1 MKILKSVILT
11 MALLL
16 STALSAQTITSV
28 HGTLSD
34 DMGPLMGATVC
45 EMDANGRIIESAVTD
60 LNGNFTMKVRNTK
73 DKIRFSYVGLKT
85 VTLPINKTTYVL
97 KMQSAT
103 KLKEV
108 TVTSKKRMQGNTLP
122 IPQREISYAT
132 QTINMKEFEGLG
144 ITSVDEALQGRIA
157 GLDIVG
163 VSGDLGKGS
172 TMRLRGAS
180 SISSLTD
187 SNPLIVVDGNIREV
201 NLDNFD
207 MQGANDE
214 KFAELLNINPEDI
227 ASITVLKDAAATAV
241 YGSQGGNGVI
251 ELTTKRGVRGKPKVT
266 YSLKLTG
273 TYQPKGYDLLSGDDY
288 TMMLKESYFNPKQD
302 DNASNMKRIPE
313 INYPTAT
320 DGFSDWRQYR
330 DNTDWR
336 DAVTQWGLRQN
347 HYATIS
353 GGGEKASFRIGA
365 GYDHETGTIIEQK
378 MNRFSTRVNLDY
390 NVSNRIRV
398 STNFSLTYSK
408 YNDNYDGLLSIA
420 LRKMPNMSIY
430 QIDPVTGGYTD
441 TYFNMRKL
449 SDAEIQARGGT
460 DVFANDQRGLKNP
473 VASAHLAKKT
483 RTGYDMNPELI
494 INYNLLG
501 LDDEHWQL
509 NWRGSVY
516 MNINNQ
522 YNDSFYPQELESKN
536 WEDQVNRSET
546 YSSKSVSFNTKQ
558 TLTLIPAF
566 PNKDHALMMMGR
578 FELTSGSGSSQSTSG
593 YGLPST
599 NGAIVSPSAGGMI
612 SGMSSGYNPWRSMYY
627 TFSTHYAYKGRYVAD
642 FTLRADGTTKFGPS
656 NRWGYFPSVS
666 LKWIVSDEPW
676 MQKLKPTL
684 SMLAVRPSW
693 GRVGNQ
699 PNQNYLY
706 TSKYTSADKYIDMAA
721 MKPDNIRLADLRW
734 QLVTSYNMGIDLG
747 FMDGRLNLTI
757 EGYQQTTTDMLMGGF
772 RIPSSSGFATVP
784 YHNNGKMRNTG
795 WEFHINTNRMIK
807 IGKFS
812 MDMNANFGNNRNEI
826 LEMDEY
832 ILENKNTTYDYK
844 NRTVLTRVQLHNPFG
859 AIYGF
864 KYKGVYQYN
873 YNTVK
878 KAVEGMTKEQIY
890 AWWDNFVAE
899 GKTAPVAVGADGRVI
914 LEGNNVP
921 KRMMYDYR
929 SDDTGHDGTF
939 PGFNGGDAIYE
950 DLNHDGQINALDI
963 TYLGSSLPKLTGG
976 FGFSFNYGQW
986 RLSTQFTYRV
996 GNKIINLA
1004 RLDAEAMIS
1013 NNNQSQAVNYR
1024 WRQEGD
1030 ITPIPRAMYGS
1041 ESNYNTLVS
1050 DRFVEDGTYLR
1061 MSYAQL
1067 NYSVNKKHLKW
1078 IGLSRLS
1085 FYASINNPFV
1095 LTKYSGVDPDINFG
1109 GESPATDGAQT
1120 PRSRSYTLGITVDF

>member
-1 MKILKSVILT
+1 MKILKSVIMT
-11 MALLL
+11 IALLL
-16 STALSAQTITSV
+16 STTLSAQNITSV

-45 EMDANGRIIESAVTD
+45 EIDATGRIIESALTD

-73 DKIRFSYVGLKT
+73 DKIRFSYVGLET
-85 VTLPINKTTYVL
+85 VTMPINKTTYVL
-97 KMQSAT
+97 KMKSKT

-108 TVTSKKRMQGNTLP
+108 TVTSKRRMQGNTLP

-132 QTINMKEFEGLG
+132 QTISMKEFEGLG

-163 VSGDLGKGS
+163 NSGNLGSGS

-180 SISSLTD
+180 SISTLTD
-187 SNPLIVVDGNIREV
+187 ANPLIVVDGNIREV

-207 MQGANDE
+207 MAGANDE

-251 ELTTKRGVRGKPKVT
+251 ELTTKRGVRGAPKVT

-273 TYQPKGYDLLSGDDY
+273 TYQPQGYDLLSGDDY
-288 TMMLKESYFNPKQD
+288 TMMLKEAYFNPRQN
-302 DNASNMKRIPE
+302 DNASNKYAIPE
-313 INYPTAT
+313 INYVDDPSILA
-320 DGFSDWRQYR
+320 DWRQYR
-330 DNTDWR
+330 ANTDWR

-347 HYATIS
+347 HYATIT

-365 GYDHETGTIIEQK
+365 GYDHETGTIIQQK

-390 NVSNRIRV
+390 NVSQRIRV

-408 YNDNYDGLLSIA
+408 YDDNSDDLLAIA
-420 LRKMPNMSIY
+420 LKKMPNMSIY
-430 QIDPVTGGYTD
+430 QIDPDTGLETD
-441 TYFNMRKL
+441 KYYNMPQSGTYIG
-449 SDAEIQARGGT
+449 SE
-460 DVFANDQRGLKNP
+460 VFKNDQRNYVNP
-473 VASAHLAKKT
+473 VASAYLAKKQ
-483 RTGYDMNPELI
+483 RRVYDMNPELI
-494 INYNLLG
+494 LNYQLLG

-509 NWRGSVY
+509 NWRSSVY
-516 MNINNQ
+516 MNISNH
-522 YNDSFYPQELESKN
+522 YNDSFYPQELVTKR
-536 WEDQVNRSET
+536 WEDKVNTSASS
-546 YSSKSVSFNTKQ
+546 SSKSVSFNTKQ

-566 PNKDHALMMMGR
+566 ANKDHSMMMMGR
-578 FELTSGSGSSQSTSG
+578 FELTSGSSSSQSTDG

-599 NGAIVSPSAGGMI
+599 NGVIVSPSAGGI
-612 SGMSSGYNPWRSMYY
+612 INGMSSGYSQWRSMYY
-627 TFSTHYAYKGRYVAD
+627 TFSAHYAYKGRYVAD
-642 FTLRADGTTKFGPS
+642 FTVRADGTTKFGPG

-684 SMLAVRPSW
+684 SMLAIRPSW

-699 PNQNYLY
+699 PGQNYLF
-706 TSKYTSADKYIDMAA
+706 TSKYGSTDKYIDMAA
-721 MKPDNIRLADLRW
+721 MKPLNIRLTDLKW
-734 QLVTSYNMGIDLG
+734 QLVSSYNFGIDLG
-747 FMDGRLNLTI
+747 FLDGRINLTI
-757 EGYQQTTTDMLMGGF
+757 EGYQSTTSDMLMGSF
-772 RIPSSSGFATVP
+772 RIPSNTGFATVP

-807 IGKFS
+807 AGKFS

-832 ILENKNTTYDYK
+832 ILENKNSKYGYANGETL
-844 NRTVLTRVQLHNPFG
+844 RRVQLHNPFG

-873 YNTVK
+873 YLTIKNHVQEM
-878 KAVEGMTKEQIY
+878 VEAGATKDDIQ
-890 AWWDNFVAE
+890 AWWRE
-899 GKTAPVAVGADGRVI
+899 WSSTGKTAPVAVGADGNII

-929 SDDTGHDGTF
+929 SDNTGHDGSF

-976 FGFSFNYGQW
+976 FGFSFNYGAW
-986 RLSTQFTYRV
+986 RLSTQFNYRV
-996 GNKIINLA
+996 GNKIINKA
-1004 RLDAEAMIS
+1004 RLNAEAMTG
-1013 NNNQSQAVNYR
+1013 NDNQSQAVNYR

-1030 ITPIPRAMYGS
+1030 VTPIPRAMYGS
-1041 ESNYNTLVS
+1041 TSNYNTLIS
-1050 DRFVEDGTYLR
+1050 DRFVEDGSYLR

-1067 NYSVNKKHLKW
+1067 NYSINKKNLTW
-1078 IGLSRLS
+1078 IGLNRLS
-1085 FYASINNPFV
+1085 FYASVNNPFV
-1095 LTKYSGVDPDINFG
+1095 ITKYSGVDPDIAFG
-1109 GESPATDGAQT
+1109 GEDPAIDNMQT

>member
-1 MKILKSVILT
+1 MKILKSVIMT
-11 MALLL
+11 IALLL
-16 STALSAQTITSV
+16 STTLSAQNITSV

-45 EMDANGRIIESAVTD
+45 EIDATGRIIESALTD

-73 DKIRFSYVGLKT
+73 DKIRFSYVGLET
-85 VTLPINKTTYVL
+85 VTMPINKTTYVL
-97 KMQSAT
+97 KMKSKT

-108 TVTSKKRMQGNTLP
+108 TVTSKRRMQGNTLP

-132 QTINMKEFEGLG
+132 QTISMKEFEGLG

-163 VSGDLGKGS
+163 NSGNLGSGS

-180 SISSLTD
+180 SISTLTD
-187 SNPLIVVDGNIREV
+187 ANPLIVVDGNIREV

-207 MQGANDE
+207 MAGANDE

-251 ELTTKRGVRGKPKVT
+251 ELTTKRGVRGAPKVT

-273 TYQPKGYDLLSGDDY
+273 TYQPKGYDLLNGDDY
-288 TMMLKESYFNPKQD
+288 TMMLKEAYFNPRQN
-302 DNASNMKRIPE
+302 DNASNKYAIPE
-313 INYPTAT
+313 INYVDDPSILA
-320 DGFSDWRQYR
+320 DWRQYR
-330 DNTDWR
+330 ANTDWR

-347 HYATIS
+347 HYATIT

-365 GYDHETGTIIEQK
+365 GYDHETGTIIQQK

-390 NVSNRIRV
+390 NVSQRIRV

-408 YNDNYDGLLSIA
+408 YDDNSDDLLAIA
-420 LRKMPNMSIY
+420 LKKMPNMSIY
-430 QIDPVTGGYTD
+430 QIDPDTGLETD
-441 TYFNMRKL
+441 KYYNMPQSGTYIG
-449 SDAEIQARGGT
+449 SE
-460 DVFANDQRGLKNP
+460 VFKNDQRNYVNP
-473 VASAHLAKKT
+473 VASAYLAKKQ
-483 RTGYDMNPELI
+483 RRVYDMNPELI
-494 INYNLLG
+494 LNYQLLG

-509 NWRGSVY
+509 NWRSSVY
-516 MNINNQ
+516 MNISNH
-522 YNDSFYPQELESKN
+522 YNDSFYPQELVTKR
-536 WEDQVNRSET
+536 WEDKVNTSASS
-546 YSSKSVSFNTKQ
+546 SSKSVSFNTKQ

-566 PNKDHALMMMGR
+566 ANKDHSMMMMGR
-578 FELTSGSGSSQSTSG
+578 FELTSGSSSSQSTDG

-599 NGAIVSPSAGGMI
+599 NGVIVSPSAGGI
-612 SGMSSGYNPWRSMYY
+612 INGMSSGYSQWRSMYY
-627 TFSTHYAYKGRYVAD
+627 TFSAHYAYKGRYVAD
-642 FTLRADGTTKFGPS
+642 LTVRADGTTKFGPG

-666 LKWIVSDEPW
+666 LKWIISDEPW

-684 SMLAVRPSW
+684 SMLAIRPSW

-699 PNQNYLY
+699 PGQNYLF
-706 TSKYTSADKYIDMAA
+706 TSKYGSTDRYIDMAA
-721 MKPDNIRLADLRW
+721 MKPLNIRLTDLKW
-734 QLVTSYNMGIDLG
+734 QLVSSYNFGIDLG
-747 FMDGRLNLTI
+747 FLDGRINLTI
-757 EGYQQTTTDMLMGGF
+757 EGYQSTTSDMLMGSF
-772 RIPSSSGFATVP
+772 RIPSNTGFATVP

-807 IGKFS
+807 AGKFS

-832 ILENKNTTYDYK
+832 ILENKNSKYGYNNGETL
-844 NRTVLTRVQLHNPFG
+844 RRVQLHNPFG

-873 YNTVK
+873 YLTIKNHVQEM
-878 KAVEGMTKEQIY
+878 VEAGATKDDIQT
-890 AWWDNFVAE
+890 WWRE
-899 GKTAPVAVGADGRVI
+899 WSGSGKTAPVAVGADGNLI

-929 SDDTGHDGTF
+929 SDNTGHDGAF
-939 PGFNGGDAIYE
+939 PGFNGGDAIYD

-976 FGFSFNYGQW
+976 FGFSFNYGAW
-986 RLSTQFTYRV
+986 RLSTQFNYRV
-996 GNKIINLA
+996 GNKIINKA
-1004 RLDAEAMIS
+1004 RLNAEAMTG
-1013 NNNQSQAVNYR
+1013 NDNQSQAVNYR

-1030 ITPIPRAMYGS
+1030 VTPIPRAMYGGN
-1041 ESNYNTLVS
+1041 SNYNTLIS
-1050 DRFVEDGTYLR
+1050 DRFVEDGSYLR

-1067 NYSVNKKHLKW
+1067 NYSINKKNLTW
-1078 IGLSRLS
+1078 IGLNRLS
-1085 FYASINNPFV
+1085 FYASVNNPFV
-1095 LTKYSGVDPDINFG
+1095 LTKYSGVDPDIAFG
-1109 GESPATDGAQT
+1109 GEDPAIDNMQT